1 MDRFNVFSH
10 IAERTA
16 GSIYVGVV
24 GPVRTGKST
33 FIKRFMDLFV
43 MPNITDIYLKE
54 RTRDELPQSGAG
66 RTITTT
72 EPKFVPDEP
81 VEIAFAENTKAK
93 VRLVD
98 CVGYTVA
105 GAKGYLDEGGPRLVR
120 TPWFEHP
127 IPFQEAA
134 ELGTRRVINEHSTIG
149 LVVTTDGSITD
160 LPRNEYEEPEARVVE
175 ELQSLGKPFV
185 VALNSIHPNS
195 PETLALAQRLRE
207 LYGVTVVPMDF
218 LRMTQGD
225 VLRLFTEVLME
236 FPLREFNVRLPKWVQ
251 ELKPDHWLRQAFE
264 DLAWDAVVHLK
275 RVKDVQEIAVTNF
288 QGGEHVQLVTVEN
301 MDLGTGR
308 VTLNITLN
316 NQLFYGILSEMTGL
330 DVEGDHH
337 LLRLM
342 QDLTVAK
349 REYDK
354 IAAAL
359 EHVRQTGYG
368 IVIPSL
374 EDITFEQPE
383 LIKQGRNFGIKLTAS
398 APSIHMVQASIQTEV
413 TPFVGTEKQGE
424 ELIRSLTE
432 EFERDPNILWQRD
445 FLGRSLQDLVR
456 EGINSKLNRMP
467 EHAQEKLQETLSKII
482 NEGSGGL
489 ICIIL

>member
-1 MDRFNVFSH
+1 MEKFNVFSH

-33 FIKRFMDLFV
+33 FIKRFMDLYV
-43 MPNITDIYLKE
+43 MPNIIDIYLKE

-81 VEIAFAENTKAK
+81 VEILFEENTRARI
-93 VRLVD
+93 RLVD
-98 CVGYTVA
+98 CVGYTVTS
-105 GAKGYLDEGGPRLVR
+105 AKGYVDEDGPRLVR

-134 ELGTRRVINEHSTIG
+134 ELGTRRVITEHSTIG

-160 LPRNEYEEPEARVVE
+160 LPRSEYMEPEARVIE
-175 ELQSLGKPFV
+175 ELQALGKPFV
-185 VALNSIHPNS
+185 VVLNSIHPKS
-195 PETLALAQRLRE
+195 PETVALTGQLSE
-207 LYGVTVVPMDF
+207 QYGVTVLAMDC
-218 LRMTQGD
+218 LRMTKED
-225 VLRLFTEVLME
+225 ILKLFGEVLME
-236 FPLREFNVRLPKWVQ
+236 FPLREFNVRLPKWVE
-251 ELKPDHWLRQAFE
+251 ELKPDHWLRQVYE
-264 DLAWDAVVHLK
+264 DLAWESVAELRK
-275 RVKDVQEIAVTNF
+275 VKDVKQVAVQRF
-288 QGGEHVQLVTVEN
+288 KDSEHVQLVTVEN
-301 MDLGTGR
+301 LDLGTGK
-308 VTLNITLN
+308 VTLNVALLN
-316 NQLFYGILSEMTGL
+316 ELFYNILAEMTGL
-330 DVEGDHH
+330 EVEGDHH
-337 LLRLM
+337 LMRLM

-354 IAAAL
+354 LSAAL
-359 EHVRQTGYG
+359 QHVRQTGYG

-413 TPFVGTEKQGE
+413 TPLVGTEKQGE
-424 ELIRSLTE
+424 ELIRSLSE
-432 EFERDPNILWQRD
+432 EFEKDPNALWDRD
-445 FLGRSLQDLVR
+445 FLGRSLQDMVR
-456 EGINSKLNRMP
+456 EGINSKLYRMP
-467 EHAQEKLQETLSKII
+467 ENAQEKLQETLSKII